1 LEEGRVAQPA
11 SDVDR
16 PVLAALRSRA
26 RVETPV
32 RREDGAEVPLG
43 ARGARTRMALLAAA
57 YDVFRENG
65 FQNSS
70 VALIAE
76 KAGVGVGTFYQYFRD
91 RTDVL
96 GELVSAGIS
105 LMVESGEM
113 TWRLD
118 DGREGLLRMLNR
130 FVGGYAE
137 QAAFWA
143 MWEEVT
149 HTDERLAA
157 VRRDLSR
164 RLEQMVATELRRGR
178 SRRRLKTPTDVN
190 ATARAL
196 TAMVDRFCYMTY
208 VFDPSDPPMPAGRA
222 ARLLTDLWV
231 RAIELDTTE
240 QV

>member
-1 LEEGRVAQPA
+1 MRERVR
-11 SDVDR
+11 DIDR
-16 PVLAALRSRA
+16 PVLAALRT
-26 RVETPV
+26 RVEAPV

-43 ARGARTRMALLAAA
+43 ARGARTRATLLTAA
-57 YDVFRENG
+57 YDVFREHG

-76 KAGVGVGTFYQYFRD
+76 RAGVGTGTFYQYFRD

-96 GELVSAGIS
+96 GELVNAGIS
-105 LMVESGEM
+105 LLVESGKM
-113 TWRLD
+113 RWRLK
-118 DGREGLLRMLNR
+118 DGRAGLLRMLTR
-130 FVGGYAE
+130 FVSGYAE

-149 HTDERLAA
+149 HTNERLAA

-164 RLEQMVATELRRGR
+164 MLEEIVAVELRRGR
-178 SRRRLKTPTDVN
+178 DRGLLTTPDDIE

-208 VFDPSDPPMPAGRA
+208 IFDPAEPPMPAGDA
-222 ARLLTDLWV
+222 AELLTELWV
-231 RAIELDTTE
+231 RAIALDST
-240 QV
+240 

>member
-1 LEEGRVAQPA
+1 LSEPA
-11 SDVDR
+11 RDVDR
-16 PVLAALRSRA
+16 PVLAALRT
-26 RVETPV
+26 RVEAPV
-32 RREDGAEVPLG
+32 RREDGAEFPLG
-43 ARGARTRMALLAAA
+43 ARAARTRATLLTAA
-57 YDVFRENG
+57 YDVFREHG

-76 KAGVGVGTFYQYFRD
+76 RAGVGTGTFYQYFRD

-96 GELVSAGIS
+96 GELVNAGVS
-105 LMVESGEM
+105 LLVESGKM
-113 TWRLD
+113 RWRLQ

-137 QAAFWA
+137 QAPFWA

-149 HTDERLAA
+149 HTNERLAA

-164 RLEQMVATELRRGR
+164 MLEEMVSDELRRGR
-178 SRRRLKTPTDVN
+178 EQQRLTTPDDID

-208 VFDPSDPPMPAGRA
+208 IFDPSDPPMPPAQA
-222 ARLLTDLWV
+222 ALLLSELWI
-231 RAIELDTTE
+231 RAIELDTT
-240 QV
+240 

>member
-1 LEEGRVAQPA
+1 VGEPVR
-11 SDVDR
+11 DVDR
-16 PVLAALRSRA
+16 PVLAALRTR
-26 RVETPV
+26 EMPV

-43 ARGARTRMALLAAA
+43 ARGARTRAKLMASA
-57 YDVFRENG
+57 YEVFRQNG

-76 KAGVGVGTFYQYFRD
+76 HARVGTGTFYQYFRD

-96 GELVSAGIS
+96 GELVYAGIS

-113 TWRLD
+113 TWRLE
-118 DGREGLLRMLNR
+118 DGREGLERMLAR
-130 FVGGYAE
+130 FVSGYTE
-137 QAAFWA
+137 AAPFWA

-164 RLEQMVATELRRGR
+164 LLEDMVATELRRGR
-178 SRRRLKTPTDVN
+178 RQGRLTTPRDAR

-208 VFDPSDPPMPAGRA
+208 VFDPAEPPMPAEQA
-222 ARLLTDLWV
+222 VPLLADLWL
-231 RAIELDTTE
+231 RAIEFDTF
-240 QV
+240 